1 LGSGFWCDKRTSK
14 GFLAVN
20 NFERFYAALGE
31 MIVRWNQAESS
42 MKALLISLSGAEVKA
57 GWILIAELGAVSLE
71 QALKSAARD
80 LAPSDIQAHITQLVN
95 WFSCLRE
102 YRNYYTH
109 SIQATVIID
118 GDGILSQITAKNG
131 LVLHQE
137 TLTASQ
143 LSRFTDKIVDFTSYV
158 NDVASHASGD
168 RPTESSRG
176 SQPRPLRQ
184 MPPLP
189 DRLQKPRQYLTPL
202 RPSLDDSSRN

>member
-1 LGSGFWCDKRTSK
+1 
-14 GFLAVN
+14 VN

-31 MIVRWNQAESS
+31 MIVRWNQAESA

-80 LAPSDIQAHITQLVN
+80 LAPSDIQDHITQLVH

-109 SIQATVIID
+109 SIQAMVIID

-143 LSRFTDKIVDFTSYV
+143 LSRFTDQIVDFTSYV
-158 NDVASHASGD
+158 NDVASHASGH

-176 SQPRPLRQ
+176 SQPRPLRE

-189 DRLQKPRQYLTPL
+189 DRLQKPRQYLTSL